1 MLHKAP
7 AEELLLYE
15 IDLAMQTELY
25 EGYHFNPTA
34 SVEEYLSREVP
45 FLIVRRSTSTST
57 STSGGGGGSGLLGA
71 RGARLLAPPKSS
83 VVVLSLDGGS
93 SARIPVSLATDL
105 SDKRRAAAAAIFKSH
120 RDSVASETNFLK
132 SVSAFTIG
140 KLHAEVYEKAA
151 EKSEEAFYRKIF
163 GLPAKAKVSW
173 MVTLRSDYYTVLE
186 ALGKEGIAP
195 PKTGAEYANA
205 VTDLRAKGFAATH
218 NGARKRKA
226 REAAEAKAASTS
238 LADMKV
244 LVEQHDSNPKMHKL
258 KHHFSVPGRCGTL
271 WMVDIRRRGRRSQ
284 RMMRSRRLPT
294 SAEPS
299 RRSASGS
306 SWRRT
311 K

>member
-1 MLHKAP
+1 MTHKAP
-7 AEELLLYE
+7 AEELLLYQS
-15 IDLAMQTELY
+15 DLAMQTELY

-45 FLIVRRSTSTST
+45 FLIVRRSTSTS
-57 STSGGGGGSGLLGA
+57 SSGGGGGSGLLGA

-93 SARIPVSLATDL
+93 SARIPVFLATDL
-105 SDKRRAAAAAIFKSH
+105 SRKRRAAAAAIFESH

-140 KLHAEVYEKAA
+140 KLHAQVYEKAA